1 MSGRIGAGGCG
12 GGGAVHVF
20 SFWCMHVTHSL
31 GPAGEVPVGH
41 ARPHVAFLAPLWP
54 NPGTALLV
62 VEDAA
67 LVGDAANVPRPPAQS
82 AVHRALGFKKS
93 DAE

>member
-1 MSGRIGAGGCG
+1 M
-12 GGGAVHVF
+12 HVF

-93 DAE
+93 DTE